1 MFWKQPKVSAW
12 ERKKDFLGVEWMP
25 YVSNAEPGQFT
36 QYVPTPEENV
46 KEDTWISMLDITAAK
61 FRLGMYPIQKALKS
75 ALSLA
80 KDKWPTP

>member
-1 MFWKQPKVSAW
+1 
-12 ERKKDFLGVEWMP
+12 
-25 YVSNAEPGQFT
+25 
-36 QYVPTPEENV
+36 
-46 KEDTWISMLDITAAK
+46 MLDITAAK